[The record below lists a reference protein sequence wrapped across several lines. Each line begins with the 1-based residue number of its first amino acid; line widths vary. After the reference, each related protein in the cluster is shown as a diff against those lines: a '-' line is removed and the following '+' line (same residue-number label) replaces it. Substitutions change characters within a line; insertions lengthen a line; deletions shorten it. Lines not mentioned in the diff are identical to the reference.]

1 MKKLMLYL
9 NSLELRERIVFILG
23 LYAVIIIVGVF
34 MVTDANIKRIEKVD
48 DRISKEIQNYNQL
61 VKLASEYISFK
72 PRYKKVDISLSFIE
86 TLARKKGIKEN
97 ITSLKPYQQGSVE
110 ISFEKVDGIRLT
122 EFIKAVKEKNLKIMA
137 FSMEDPRGNGELNVR
152 MVISE

>member
-9 NSLELRERIVFILG
+9 NSLELRERVVFVLG

-34 MVTDANIKRIEKVD
+34 MITDANIKRIEKID
-48 DRISKEIQNYNQL
+48 SRISKEIQNYNQL

-122 EFIKAVKEKNLKIMA
+122 EFIKAVKEKNLKITA
-137 FSMEDPRGNGELNVR
+137 FSMDDPRGNGELNVR